1 MKRMPGLFQYRKI
14 LKPDVAPPTLAVI
27 RKDLMLFGF
36 GLVCALAFIILV
48 LVVIA
53 FGA

>member
-1 MKRMPGLFQYRKI
+1 MPGLFQYRKI
-14 LKPDVAPPTLAVI
+14 LKPDVAPPTLAII
-27 RKDLMLFGF
+27 RKVLMLFGF
-36 GLVCALAFIILV
+36 GLVCALAFILG